1 MPISL
6 KKYLLI
12 TSFFL
17 TTFAG
22 FSQRNMFSLI
32 TKKDTVNIYQEMLN
46 DRSDDLMENH
56 PAEDIY
62 NNIWTRERLNPYK
75 IPVDSLPDSVR
86 IDCSHFV
93 VPVPGAV
100 TSAFGPRRYRY
111 HYGIDLRL
119 NEIGRAHV

>member
-62 NNIWTRERLNPYK
+62 NNIWNLMLASKVAPPQHSRE
-75 IPVDSLPDSVR
+75 
-86 IDCSHFV
+86 
-93 VPVPGAV
+93 
-100 TSAFGPRRYRY
+100 
-111 HYGIDLRL
+111 
-119 NEIGRAHV
+119 